1 MPWKRKT
8 KNKNQQKCIR
18 YYKRR
23 KSLSKR
29 ESLSTAKETTNSAY
43 KASHVLDISIAKET
57 TNNDDKASNVSD
69 IMEDKSLENIPDL
82 CNSVDRSDLLNKSLE
97 VLTRTRTLHNN
108 HKACVCT
115 ICDSFIIGV
124 EKICWLNEEEIAT
137 KQ

>member
-69 IMEDKSLENIPDL
+69 ITEDKSLENIPDL
-82 CNSVDRSDLLNKSLE
+82 CNSVDRSIFQIQTYRFN
-97 VLTRTRTLHNN
+97 
-108 HKACVCT
+108 
-115 ICDSFIIGV
+115 
-124 EKICWLNEEEIAT
+124 
-137 KQ
+137 